1 MNVLFY
7 IILAFLFSAVS
18 SAYILPRVLRMCHR
32 NGIYDIPSLRK
43 VHKSKIPRIGG
54 IVFVPTTAIGMT
66 LTLMLYVETT
76 DVADTIKTGTLFL
89 GVGLLFIYLVGL
101 LDDFFGLS
109 ANFKFGVQFVTAMV
123 YPIVG
128 LYLDNLYG
136 LLGIYE
142 LNRTVAYI
150 LTVFLVMFVVNSVNT
165 IDGIDGLCSGLSVI
179 ALSVYCY
186 FFYSI
191 HNYIFC
197 FFCAALI
204 GSIAVFMYYNLHG
217 NPERGTKTFMGDCGS
232 LMLGYTLSYLG
243 IKLSASNEL
252 VPPPQAGI
260 LIPLSVLLIPAFDL
274 VRVAIGRIMKGVH
287 PFHPDKTHIHHLLMF
302 NGFSQRAAL
311 IILLFADLAIIVLNM
326 TLFNIGLQISWIVML
341 DIALYALSIW
351 ALYRTMPT
359 SSMEQ
364 IQLTYT
370 YNDDPIIKQEKCQV
384 KSYVHPDFSDSEIM
398 VSIIVA
404 TYNSAATIADT
415 LESILR
421 QTYQNFDVVLCD
433 GLSQDNT
440 LQVVESF
447 RERFGERL
455 RIYSEADN
463 GIYDAMN
470 KGIMRATGD
479 IVGILNSDDFY
490 TSDDVLESIVSM
502 FKGVPLLEAVYGD
515 VHYVKPNNLN
525 RPVRYYSSKWFRPRY
540 MRMGFMPAHPSFY
553 CLKELY
559 ATYGLYRLD
568 YSIAADFD
576 QLFRLLFVHRIRALY
591 IHKDFVTM
599 RTGGASNSGLKSHL
613 QIVRDH
619 AKAIHSYGYQ
629 VSYTL
634 FSFRYIY
641 KSIEVICSRIK
652 YLFGR

>member
-1 MNVLFY
+1 MNVSFY
-7 IILAFLFSAVS
+7 IILAFLLSAVS

-109 ANFKFGVQFVTAMV
+109 ANFKFGVQFVTAMA

-204 GSIAVFMYYNLHG
+204 GSIVVFMFYNLHG

-243 IKLSASNEL
+243 LKLSVSNEL
-252 VPPPQAGI
+252 IPPPEEGI
-260 LIPLSVLLIPAFDL
+260 LIPLSVLLIPTFDL
-274 VRVAIGRIMKGVH
+274 VRVAIGRILKGIH

-302 NGFSQRAAL
+302 NGFSQRATL
-311 IILLFADLAIIVLNM
+311 IILLFADFVVIALNM
-326 TLFNIGLQISWIVML
+326 TLFNIGIQVSWIVML
-341 DIALYALSIW
+341 DIAIYAVSVW
-351 ALYRTMPT
+351 VLYRSLPA
-359 SSMEQ
+359 SSLEQ
-364 IQLTYT
+364 IQMTYT
-370 YNDDPIIKQEKCQV
+370 YNDEPIIRQEKGQI
-384 KSYVHPDFSDSEIM
+384 KSYAHPDFSDSEIK

-404 TYNSAATIADT
+404 TYNSASTITDT

-421 QTYQNFDVVLCD
+421 QTYQSFEVILCD
-433 GLSQDNT
+433 GLSKDNT
-440 LQVVESF
+440 LQIVEGY
-447 RERFGERL
+447 RERFGVRM
-455 RIYSEADN
+455 RVYSEADK

-479 IVGILNSDDFY
+479 VVGILNSDDFY
-490 TSDDVLESIVSM
+490 TSDDVLERIVET

-515 VHYVKPNNLN
+515 VHYVKPNNLK
-525 RPVRYYSSKWFRPRY
+525 RTVRYYSSRWFRPRY

-619 AKAIHSYGYQ
+619 AKAIRSYGYQ

-634 FSFRYIY
+634 FSIRYIY
-641 KSIEVICSRIK
+641 KTFEVLCGRIGN
-652 YLFGR
+652 LFR